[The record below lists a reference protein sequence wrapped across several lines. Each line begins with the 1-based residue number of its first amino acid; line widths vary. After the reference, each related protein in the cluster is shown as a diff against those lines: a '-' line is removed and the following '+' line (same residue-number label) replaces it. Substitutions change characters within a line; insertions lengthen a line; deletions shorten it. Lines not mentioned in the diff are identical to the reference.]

1 VRRPIE
7 RAWDVQQQWSA
18 AANDAHQRVDRFRRW
33 NLMAL
38 VGAALAGAL
47 GGLFNDQSAVV
58 RTMAIVGAA
67 LLGFGAFIQQRF
79 LSNSDI
85 GSWLSARDA
94 SERLKSD
101 VWRSLG
107 LGTTDDPDVAAGL
120 LASIEHLQTDGLSL
134 AAAIVEPSADTKPMP
149 AVSSIGD
156 YRRLRAGGQATWHN
170 GRVATLHAKA
180 KRLRHA
186 ELGITLVGLVV
197 SATAAGVADLVL
209 TPMVSALTT
218 VAAVIA
224 AHLSAS
230 KYERIAAGYALT
242 AVRLETLLVTTADT
256 ATSTNSTAAD
266 IEFVDAV
273 ERVLAEQNTA
283 WISLFSED

>member
-1 VRRPIE
+1 MQRPIE

-18 AANDAHQRVDRFRRW
+18 AATNAHQRVDRFRRW

-58 RTMAIVGAA
+58 RTMAVVGAA
-67 LLGFGAFIQQRF
+67 LLGLGAFIQQRF
-79 LSNSDI
+79 LSKSDI
-85 GSWLSARDA
+85 ESWLRARAA

-107 LGTTDDPDVAAGL
+107 LGTADDPDVAVAL
-120 LASIEHLQTDGLSL
+120 LAAIDHFQTDGVAL
-134 AAAIVEPSADTKPMP
+134 AAAIVEPSADAKPMP
-149 AVSSIGD
+149 AVSSTND
-156 YRRLRAGGQATWHN
+156 YRRLRALGQATWHR
-170 GRVATLHAKA
+170 GRIATLQAKA

-197 SATAAGVADLVL
+197 SATAAGATDVVL

-218 VAAVIA
+218 AAAAIA

-242 AVRLETLLVTTADT
+242 AARLETLLVTTTDNATTTTATVADT
-256 ATSTNSTAAD
+256 
-266 IEFVDAV
+266 EFVDAV

-283 WISLFSED
+283 WIGLLSQD